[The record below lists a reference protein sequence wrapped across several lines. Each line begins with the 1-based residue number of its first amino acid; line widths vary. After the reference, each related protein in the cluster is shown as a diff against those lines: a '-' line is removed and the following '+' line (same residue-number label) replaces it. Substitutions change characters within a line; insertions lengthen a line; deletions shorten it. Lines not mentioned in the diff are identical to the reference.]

1 MDMLTIELTLMHF
14 SFHKKALAESTSSY
28 RRYLAFDF
36 STILWVIKLKKFS
49 LAFVVAT
56 YGSILCSPYID
67 LYQKSPSEGYFCT
80 WPSSKELLNSRE
92 TIYVHVEIF
101 GVRFK
106 LRYVSAKVHS
116 YNLPLPYY
124 RKNEVEEIIQR
135 KRWKK
140 VSLINN
146 SLWTLF
152 PCCYFF
158 RVAGG
163 IYQHHMILVIILFL
177 DPSRN

>member
-1 MDMLTIELTLMHF
+1 MLTIELTLMHF

-49 LAFVVAT
+49 LVFVVAT
-56 YGSILCSPYID
+56 YGSILCSLYQRNSPYID

-80 WPSSKELLNSRE
+80 RPSSKELLNGRE

-101 GVRFK
+101 GERFK

-124 RKNEVEEIIQR
+124 RKKEVEEIIQG
-135 KRWKK
+135 KR
-140 VSLINN
+140 
-146 SLWTLF
+146 
-152 PCCYFF
+152 
-158 RVAGG
+158 
-163 IYQHHMILVIILFL
+163 
-177 DPSRN
+177 